1 MYDQPLLKLSA
12 WQANCRTNRCR
23 ASASLA
29 VRDQQ
34 AERPT
39 SVAYHQPGLLAAAD
53 ARSEGRA
60 RLGLAPRCETAGRI
74 VTTEASRACQ
84 IGIMTGFRN
93 AYERPLRMKP
103 YLKILFSILAAAIC
117 TVGFAADKPSC

>member
-1 MYDQPLLKLSA
+1 MIARDHIGQHFLVSVSDVRWRIGVIDRRGDEKCLCHLYDQPLLKLSA

-34 AERPT
+34 AECPT

-53 ARSEGRA
+53 RATRS
-60 RLGLAPRCETAGRI
+60 PRK
-74 VTTEASRACQ
+74 
-84 IGIMTGFRN
+84 IGISAT
-93 AYERPLRMKP
+93 L
-103 YLKILFSILAAAIC
+103 
-117 TVGFAADKPSC
+117 